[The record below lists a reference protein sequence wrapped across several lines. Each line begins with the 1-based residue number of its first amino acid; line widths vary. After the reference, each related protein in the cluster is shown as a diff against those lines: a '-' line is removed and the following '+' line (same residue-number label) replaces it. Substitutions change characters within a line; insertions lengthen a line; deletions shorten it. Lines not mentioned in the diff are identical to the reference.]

1 MLFQRRTPPHW
12 LEQIRV
18 ALWPR
23 HSFARS
29 AKYFGKRVLRL
40 TASPHAVALGFAAGT
55 FASFTPFVAYTS
67 C

>member
-1 MLFQRRTPPHW
+1 M
-12 LEQIRV
+12 
-18 ALWPR
+18 
-23 HSFARS
+23 
-29 AKYFGKRVLRL
+29 